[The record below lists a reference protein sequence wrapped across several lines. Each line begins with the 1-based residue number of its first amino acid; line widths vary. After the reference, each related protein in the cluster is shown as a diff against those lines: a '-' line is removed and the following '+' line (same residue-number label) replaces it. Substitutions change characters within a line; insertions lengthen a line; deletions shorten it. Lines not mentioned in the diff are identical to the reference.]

1 MTLAMCLV
9 ISASSMQSVT
19 GYCLTHHYIT
29 IIHFWRERCDPGKE
43 ASLPNA
49 FHTFALWAVPASTI
63 ADIMSSPLHMAV
75 PHLRPHQ
82 IDY

>member
-63 ADIMSSPLHMAV
+63 ADIMSIALYTWQYH
-75 PHLRPHQ
+75 
-82 IDY
+82 I